1 MNSFPPACRVFLAT
15 FLSSLAVAT
24 ATGGCRNSAG
34 TADPLPS
41 TRVCSADA
49 SRKDSIARPDSGVD
63 VGGTAGRDSGAA
75 DADVDANGDLHYV
88 DASSNLLYTDG
99 PDSHRI
105 VDAPLRLDTGD
116 AGDDTRDGGDTG
128 GEDSGGGDG
137 AAGSGAG
144 GSAGTGG
151 SGVVDAGPDARD
163 AFLADV
169 ARDVQDAASLDQ
181 SQNDAADGHPV
192 QTDVVPDVNA
202 SSDASPTFDVVPIDA
217 AHDSPVAQDTPSA
230 DKATCHCEA
239 GYSCDNTDGSCQV
252 AICMAPQYAVD
263 WNVIPGGLATDVD
276 GNVFTAGTMYGL
288 TSAPIAF
295 GSVSIGAG
303 AGANAY
309 AARLNSDT
317 GATVWA
323 KAWGDDEDQQVLGA
337 AASQTN
343 VAIIGN
349 YIGSMGITGLSANT
363 GLLPVDFIVGLDAAS
378 GTPAWAKKIDL
389 GGVGMASIYSN
400 PRLNAYYVCG
410 ASAVA
415 ATDLN
420 ASLTLGSADGNTDM
434 VVAKINATDG
444 TVAWA
449 RQIGGAGAQACSGI
463 AADVA
468 TDGTVNAVYLTGTY
482 NGTLD
487 FGNGVAAL
495 TNISNPSR
503 QILWVAKL
511 ADSDGHSMAA
521 KAWGTLGSQTVSSIT
536 TDPSGNVLIA
546 GALVQNIP
554 FGGAVGT
561 ITASGTDAFVAKF
574 DASLTPL
581 WAHNWGDASTQAMRS
596 VATDSAGDVF
606 AVGLFSGSVTA
617 GGTTLTAAG
626 ADILTMKLDSS
637 GNVHCISQYGGAGG
651 DEGDILVVNRFANG
665 SKKDRAVF
673 TGALAGDVSF
683 GNGISLSTPTAG
695 TQYGYVVGINPN
707 SL

>member
-1 MNSFPPACRVFLAT
+1 
-15 FLSSLAVAT
+15 
-24 ATGGCRNSAG
+24 
-34 TADPLPS
+34 
-41 TRVCSADA
+41 
-49 SRKDSIARPDSGVD
+49 VD
-63 VGGTAGRDSGAA
+63 VGGTAGGDSGAT
-75 DADVDANGDLHYV
+75 DAGADANGDFRSV
-88 DASSNLLYTDG
+88 DASTDLFYLDGSDSN
-99 PDSHRI
+99 RI
-105 VDAPLRLDTGD
+105 VDAPLRLDVGD
-116 AGDDTRDGGDTG
+116 AGDDAKDSGDTG
-128 GEDSGGGDG
+128 AADGGGSGGAG
-137 AAGSGAG
+137 GSGAG

-151 SGVVDAGPDARD
+151 SGVVDAGSDTRD

-169 ARDVQDAASLDQ
+169 ARDVSDAASLDQ
-181 SQNDAADGHPV
+181 SQGDATDGHPV
-192 QTDVVPDVNA
+192 QTDAVPDMSA
-202 SSDASPTFDVVPIDA
+202 TSDVSPALDVAPSTDA
-217 AHDSPVAQDTPSA
+217 AHDSPVAQDASNA
-230 DKATCHCEA
+230 DVATCHCEA
-239 GYSCDNTDGSCQV
+239 GYTCNNTDGSCQ
-252 AICMAPQYAVD
+252 AALCMAPQYGVD

-276 GNVFTAGTMYGL
+276 GNVFAAGTMYGL

-309 AARLNSDT
+309 AARLNPDT

-323 KAWGDDEDQQVLGA
+323 KAWGDDEDQQVLGVA
-337 AASQTN
+337 AAQTN

-410 ASAVA
+410 ASVVA

-420 ASLTLGSADGNTDM
+420 ATLTLGSADGNTDM

-449 RQIGGAGAQACSGI
+449 RQIGGAGAQACSGVT
-463 AADVA
+463 ADVA

-511 ADSDGHSMAA
+511 ADADGHSMAA

-536 TDPSGNVLIA
+536 TDPSGNALIA
-546 GALVQNIP
+546 GAVVQNIP
-554 FGGAVGT
+554 FGGTVGT
-561 ITASGTDAFVAKF
+561 ITASGTDAFVGKF

-581 WAHNWGDASTQAMRS
+581 WVHNWGDASTQAMRS
-596 VATDSAGDVF
+596 VATDSLGNVF

-637 GNVHCISQYGGAGG
+637 GNVQCISQYGGAGG
-651 DEGDILVVNRFANG
+651 DEGDILVVNRFASG
-665 SKKDRAVF
+665 SKRDRAVF

>member
-1 MNSFPPACRVFLAT
+1 
-15 FLSSLAVAT
+15 
-24 ATGGCRNSAG
+24 
-34 TADPLPS
+34 
-41 TRVCSADA
+41 
-49 SRKDSIARPDSGVD
+49 VD
-63 VGGTAGRDSGAA
+63 VGGTAGGDSGAA
-75 DADVDANGDLHYV
+75 DAGVDANGDFRSV
-88 DASSNLLYTDG
+88 DASTDVFYLDG
-99 PDSHRI
+99 PDGNRI
-105 VDAPLRLDTGD
+105 VDAPLRLDVGD
-116 AGDDTRDGGDTG
+116 AGDDTKDSGDTG
-128 GEDSGGGDG
+128 AADGGGSGGAG
-137 AAGSGAG
+137 GSGAG

-151 SGVVDAGPDARD
+151 SGVVDAGPDTRD
-163 AFLADV
+163 AFPADG
-169 ARDVQDAASLDQ
+169 ARDVPDAASLDQ
-181 SQNDAADGHPV
+181 SQGDATDGHPV
-192 QTDVVPDVNA
+192 QTDVVPDISAISDVSPA
-202 SSDASPTFDVVPIDA
+202 SDLAPSTDA
-217 AHDSPVAQDTPSA
+217 AHDSPVAQDARNA
-230 DKATCHCEA
+230 DVATCHCEA
-239 GYSCDNTDGSCQV
+239 GYTCNNTDGSCQTGV
-252 AICMAPQYAVD
+252 CMAPQYGVD

-309 AARLNSDT
+309 AARLNPDT
-317 GATVWA
+317 GTTVWA
-323 KAWGDDEDQQVLGA
+323 KAWGDDEDQQVLGV

-349 YIGSMGITGLSANT
+349 YVGSMGITGLSANT
-363 GLLPVDFIVGLDAAS
+363 DLLPVDFIVGLDAAS

-410 ASAVA
+410 ASVVA

-420 ASLTLGSADGNTDM
+420 ATLILGSADGNTDI

-444 TVAWA
+444 TVTWA

-463 AADVA
+463 TADVA

-482 NGTLD
+482 NGALD

-536 TDPSGNVLIA
+536 TDPFGSVLIA

-554 FGGAVGT
+554 FGGTVGT

-596 VATDSAGDVF
+596 VATDSAGNVF

-617 GGTTLTAAG
+617 GGATLTAAG

-637 GNVHCISQYGGAGG
+637 GNVPCISKYGGAGG

-665 SKKDRAVF
+665 SQKDRAVF